1 MNKLRETVFAAL
13 GKRIFYGWVILA
25 VCATIFFASGP
36 GQSHTFSVF
45 IGLIGVELGI
55 SGTWIATAYGLA
67 TLVAAFGLPRF
78 GRLVD
83 RVGIRKMMI
92 VVAVLLGAACVGFAF
107 VDNALWL
114 AVGFAALRFL
124 GQGSLMLL
132 CATLVAQWFH
142 HRRGFAMGLMALGFS
157 ASMAIHPPLAQGLVE
172 AVGWRQAWVW
182 LGVLT
187 WGLLLPLILV
197 FIHDKPEE
205 RGLRPDGAAPEPLD
219 RPDGDTATAAAEGG
233 LTLHQAVRTSTFW
246 IIAVGLFSPSMLVT
260 SLFFYQVSIFE
271 NQGLSQAMA
280 ARMFTLSGL
289 VMVLSMPVFGRMLD
303 RLRTEFVFSGSLVLL
318 AIILVTVTRVDDL
331 TSAVVYAI
339 LFGMIN
345 ASNITFFAYMW
356 ARYFGRRHLGS
367 IQGAGQMI
375 GVTGAAAGPLPLG
388 IAFDMVG
395 SYTDV
400 LLVLALLPL
409 AGAILVLFLREPA
422 ALHQSPRD

>member
-1 MNKLRETVFAAL
+1 M
-13 GKRIFYGWVILA
+13 GDYCSA
-25 VCATIFFASGP
+25 VLT
-36 GQSHTFSVF
+36 HTFSVF
-45 IGLIGVELGI
+45 IGLIGVDLGI
-55 SGTWIATAYGLA
+55 SGTGIATAYGLA
-67 TLVAAFGLPRF
+67 TLLAAFGLPRF

-92 VVAVLLGAACVGFAF
+92 VVALLLGAACVGFSV

-132 CATLVAQWFH
+132 CATLVAQWFQ

-157 ASMAIHPPLAQGLVE
+157 ASMAIHPPLAQALVE
-172 AVGWRQAWVW
+172 AVGWRQSWVW

-197 FIHDKPEE
+197 FIHDRPEE
-205 RGLRPDGAAPEPLD
+205 RGLRPDGAAPQSD
-219 RPDGDTATAAAEGG
+219 DGSAGATPAAAAEVG

-271 NQGLSQAMA
+271 DQGLSQAVA
-280 ARMFTLSGL
+280 ARMFILSGI
-289 VMVLSMPVFGRMLD
+289 VMVLSMPVFGRLLD
-303 RLRTEFVFSGSLVLL
+303 RFRTEFVFSGSLVLL
-318 AIILVTVTRVDDL
+318 AIILVTITRVDDL
-331 TSAVVYAI
+331 TSAVVYAV

-345 ASNITFFAYMW
+345 ASSITFFAYMW

-367 IQGAGQMI
+367 IQGAGQMV
-375 GVTGAAAGPLPLG
+375 GVMGAAAGPLPLG

-395 SYTDV
+395 SYTGV
-400 LLVLALLPL
+400 LLALAVLPL
-409 AGAILVLFLREPA
+409 AGAVLVLFLREPS
-422 ALHQSPRD
+422 ALRQPPPD